1 MHVGAI
7 KPVATSSNEDGNPG
21 RDIPRSPNKM
31 RPARP
36 PGVLVFGR
44 FGPQL
49 DEAGARAAAQLAAR
63 TPCTSR
69 AGPSP
74 NEPPRAERVWIRA
87 VGLKRSPPSARI
99 ADMRPSIFAAPIESA

>member
-49 DEAGARAAAQLAAR
+49 DEAGARAPPPPAPRAPPPPPAR
-63 TPCTSR
+63 PPPDQTPPAGGGRVR
-69 AGPSP
+69 AG
-74 NEPPRAERVWIRA
+74 
-87 VGLKRSPPSARI
+87 GLE
-99 ADMRPSIFAAPIESA
+99 AAPPPARPR

>member
-49 DEAGARAAAQLAAR
+49 DEAGARAAAQPAAR

-74 NEPPRAERVWIRA
+74 HEPPPAEGVWNRAG
-87 VGLKRSPPSARI
+87 GLKRPPPPARSAGLGPPR
-99 ADMRPSIFAAPIESA
+99 FAAPS